1 MNLFLVCGEFKEEV
15 SFLSKFN
22 FFFFFQMDHKWS
34 LYRFSFYLS
43 SLRKLSAWVFYELFY
58 VVDYF

>member
-22 FFFFFQMDHKWS
+22 FFFFLNGPEVKFI
-34 LYRFSFYLS
+34 
-43 SLRKLSAWVFYELFY
+43 
-58 VVDYF
+58 